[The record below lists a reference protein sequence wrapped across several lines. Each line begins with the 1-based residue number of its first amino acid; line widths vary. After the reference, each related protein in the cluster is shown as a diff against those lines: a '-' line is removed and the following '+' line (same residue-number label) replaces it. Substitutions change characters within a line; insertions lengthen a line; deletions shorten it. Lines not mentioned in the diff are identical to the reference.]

1 MAEDKGE
8 EKKKYQVVDRRHNY
22 DEEAPAEPEP
32 AQEPAE
38 ASADEAE
45 LEEQFDEA
53 GEEPRR
59 ELRIED
65 AMRLALS
72 AVREQALF
80 ALGLLISKQR
90 RAEPDMDRAMKVSK
104 IFSQL
109 ADKFSAN
116 LEDAGLMESD
126 RPEPSLDEIAA
137 FCFNLLQGQVFVY
150 MGLIANPATGLISK
164 DLAQAKLGID
174 FCTAL
179 LEAVRP
185 ELNPNVA
192 KQIEG
197 ALADM
202 QINFVQQKI

>member
-1 MAEDKGE
+1 MAEDKSE
-8 EKKKYQVVDRRHNY
+8 EKKKYQVVDKRYNY